1 MSKEIRTYHWR
12 DGKKLIVGTE
22 TLIMGILNYTPD
34 SFSDGGTW
42 NSVDVALAHMEEMVE
57 AGASIIDIGAES
69 SRPGFTPISA
79 DEEIERLAPILP
91 KLVEKCP
98 VPISIDTYKAKTAQY
113 ALEKGVHILNDIWGL
128 QYKNETGQMA
138 RVAASYDV
146 PIVVMHNQDGTE
158 YGDIIEDMKSF
169 FAESCRIADAA
180 GLKREN
186 IIIDPGIGFGKTF
199 EQNVE
204 VMKRLDELTALPYP
218 MLLGTSRKGFIGKIL
233 DLPVTERMEGTGTTC
248 VAGVLKGCS
257 IMRVHDVGPIYR
269 MCKMADALL

>member
-1 MSKEIRTYHWR
+1 MNREIRKYSWK
-12 DGKKLIVGTE
+12 DGKELTIGEK

-42 NSVDVALAHMEEMVE
+42 NSVDAALAHMEDMVK

-79 DEEIERLAPILP
+79 EEEIARLEPILSR
-91 KLVEKCP
+91 LVETCP
-98 VPISIDTYKAKTAQY
+98 VPISIDTYKAKTAAY

-128 QYKNETGQMA
+128 QYEKEPNQMA
-138 RVAASYDV
+138 RVAAAYDV
-146 PIVVMHNQDGTE
+146 PIVVMHNQDTTD
-158 YGDIIEDMKSF
+158 YGDIIEDMKDF
-169 FAESCRIADAA
+169 FATSCHIAKEN
-180 GLKREN
+180 GLKVEN
-186 IIIDPGIGFGKTF
+186 IITDPGIGFGKTF

-248 VAGVLKGCS
+248 VAGVLKGCA
-257 IMRVHDVGPIYR
+257 IMRVHDVEPIYR
-269 MCKMADALL
+269 MCKMADALV